1 MLEKFADPNVTADG
15 KPRAFVEATDLE
27 TVWFNTGTLCN
38 IECRNCYIESSP
50 INDRL
55 EYLSLAEV
63 QRFLDEIR
71 TEAFLTQEIG
81 FTGGEPFMNPQVL
94 AMVDAALTRGFV
106 VLILTNAMRPMMRPR
121 IRERL
126 IGLKT
131 AHGARL
137 HLRVS
142 LDHYSEELHDSE
154 RGKGS
159 WRSSLA
165 GLHWLASRGFRCSVA
180 GRSRWQESSGE
191 VRAGFSD
198 LFRRHELEIDAS
210 DPHQLVLFP
219 EMDAIAAVPEITV
232 DCWKIVGVEPADV
245 MCATSRMVVKRRE
258 AATPTVVA
266 CTLLPYEEE
275 FELGTSLSESLR
287 PVPLNHPHCAQFC
300 VLGGGSCSVGR
311 S

>member
-1 MLEKFADPNVTADG
+1 MLKKFADPHMTADG
-15 KPRAFVEATDLE
+15 KPRAFVDARHLD

-50 INDRL
+50 VNDRL
-55 EYLSLAEV
+55 EYISLAEV

-71 TEAFLTQEIG
+71 TEAFMTQEIG
-81 FTGGEPFMNPQVL
+81 FTGGEPFMNPQFL
-94 AMVDAALTRGFV
+94 EMVDAALTRRFA
-106 VLILTNAMRPMMRPR
+106 VLILTNAMRPMMRHR
-121 IRERL
+121 IQERL
-126 IGLKT
+126 LGLKRV
-131 AHGARL
+131 HGTRL

-142 LDHYSEELHDSE
+142 LDHYSEDLHDSE
-154 RGKGS
+154 RGQGS

-165 GLHWLASRGFRCSVA
+165 GLSWLASRDFHCSVA
-180 GRSRWQESSGE
+180 GRSRWQEGQDE

-210 DPHQLVLFP
+210 DPQQLALFP
-219 EMDAIAAVPEITV
+219 EMDAIAEVPEITV

-245 MCATSRMVVKRRE
+245 MCASSRMVVKRRE

-300 VLGGGSCSVGR
+300 VLGGGSCSVGK